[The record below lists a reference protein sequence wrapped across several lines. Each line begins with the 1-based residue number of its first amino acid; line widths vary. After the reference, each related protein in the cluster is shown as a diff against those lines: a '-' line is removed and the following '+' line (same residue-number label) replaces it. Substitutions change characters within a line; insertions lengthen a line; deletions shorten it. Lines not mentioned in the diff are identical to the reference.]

1 MHSMKKLTGKHL
13 FSMAKII
20 RTSNVKEELGELIA
34 KNQAGEL
41 STERLGI
48 EAFMIVINACGDDR
62 VEQRIYE
69 LLDDIFEAKTA
80 DMSLEA
86 LAKNFVQLAKEN
98 NLANFFKQAGLL
110 GK

>member
-1 MHSMKKLTGKHL
+1 MKKLTGKHL

-20 RTSNVKEELGELIA
+20 RASNVKEELGELIA
-34 KNQAGEL
+34 KNQTGEL

-48 EAFMIVINACGDDR
+48 EAFMVVINACGDDR
-62 VEQRIYE
+62 VEQRIYD

-86 LAKNFVQLAKEN
+86 LAKNFAQLAKEN
-98 NLANFFKQAGLL
+98 NLANFFKSVGLFE
-110 GK
+110 K